1 MFRGIA
7 VFIHWTFFLLLA
19 WVAFDSWREQGVWAM
34 VGREVMMVLL
44 VFACVLLHEFGHALM
59 AARYQVKTRDI
70 TLLPIGG
77 MARLEHMPEKP
88 REEFMIAVAGP
99 CVNLVIIVLL
109 MPVILWRL
117 GWPLAFNPADT
128 DVNGVLVNLLT
139 VNVSL
144 LLFNLIPAFPMD
156 GGRMLRSLLSLKFS
170 RSRATTIA
178 AITGMVLASFF
189 MILGWY
195 FNPVL
200 ALIGIFV
207 FFSARSELQLVQK
220 KHSGAVYAI
229 ADLTRDDFIQLSSHL
244 TLQEAF
250 DQVCNR
256 QAGGLIVCSA
266 GQRWAVMTVGEL
278 AQAISAADGLCT
290 LAELP
295 LMYTTGVAGN
305 MPAFRV
311 LEQMNA
317 IGVEAFPVA
326 DGNQCTGVALRRDLE
341 WFSKR
346 AGRQQAN

>member
-19 WVAFDSWREQGVWAM
+19 WVAFDSWREQGLWIS
-34 VGREVMMVLL
+34 VGREVVMVLL

-77 MARLEHMPEKP
+77 VARLEHMPEKP

-109 MPVILWRL
+109 LPFILWRL
-117 GWPLAFNPADT
+117 GWPLSFDPADT
-128 DVNGVLVNLLT
+128 DMNGVLVNLLM

-156 GGRMLRSLLSLKFS
+156 GGRMLRSLLSMKFS

-189 MILGWY
+189 VVLGWY

-200 ALIGIFV
+200 ALIGLFV
-207 FFSARSELQLVQK
+207 FFSARSELQMVQK
-220 KHSGAVYAI
+220 KQSGAIVAVSEI
-229 ADLTRDDFIQLSSHL
+229 ARDDFMLVRPDML
-244 TLQEAF
+244 LQDAF
-250 DQVCNR
+250 EQVCGS
-256 QAGGLIVCSA
+256 QSGGLITGSA
-266 GQRWAVMTVGEL
+266 GQGWAVLTAVEL
-278 AQAISAADGLCT
+278 AQAFS
-290 LAELP
+290 LAGGSRLLSELP
-295 LMYTTGVAGN
+295 LTYSRGVECSMPASLVLDKMYTMGAEVLPVVNNQQCVGVA
-305 MPAFRV
+305 M
-311 LEQMNA
+311 
-317 IGVEAFPVA
+317 
-326 DGNQCTGVALRRDLE
+326 RRDLE
-341 WFSKR
+341 WLGKI
-346 AGRQQAN
+346 AGLL